1 MSNLEIIRKLCGLLD
16 DAQGIIAA
24 QAELLALHGIA
35 TDDGQLERERA
46 ELLAEIE
53 GSV

>member
-1 MSNLEIIRKLCGLLD
+1 MSNLEIIQKLCGLLD

-24 QAELLALHGIA
+24 HAELLALYGIA
-35 TDDGQLERERA
+35 TDDGQLERERV